1 MVEVDGIV
9 LSDDVLVTN
18 NTNTMN
24 SLVAIPTTEMEPSK
38 STCYAIPEKF
48 DSFKSIEIH
57 CYIEVRPRENC
68 KNKSWRRHLSSSEKE
83 GFNEVI
89 KL

>member
-24 SLVAIPTTEMEPSK
+24 SLVAIPTIEMEPSK
-38 STCYAIPEKF
+38 PACYTIPEN
-48 DSFKSIEIH
+48 I
-57 CYIEVRPRENC
+57 
-68 KNKSWRRHLSSSEKE
+68 
-83 GFNEVI
+83 
-89 KL
+89 